1 MAGDK
6 SQAAWQLAEY
16 LLLSSR
22 ERVAVVVFQ
31 EMNARVAVPFTRNQK
46 RLRAGLRS
54 VNPEGMTP
62 LAHGLVKSL
71 ELIEETGVR
80 NPLLVLITDGMPTY
94 PLWTYDSK
102 ADAIKAAR
110 ILIDAK
116 IRLACIG
123 VRSNREFLKEL
134 AAAAQ
139 GTLYIV
145 DNLNRDTLIQVL
157 HEEREII
164 TSLRE

>member
-1 MAGDK
+1 
-6 SQAAWQLAEY
+6 
-16 LLLSSR
+16 
-22 ERVAVVVFQ
+22 
-31 EMNARVAVPFTRNQK
+31 
-46 RLRAGLRS
+46 
-54 VNPEGMTP
+54 
-62 LAHGLVKSL
+62 
-71 ELIEETGVR
+71 
-80 NPLLVLITDGMPTY
+80 
-94 PLWTYDSK
+94 
-102 ADAIKAAR
+102 
-110 ILIDAK
+110 
-116 IRLACIG
+116 